1 MKNKLPKI
9 YRLLKNQKINLKQL
23 KQNSMA
29 IYDNDYQALRQKEV
43 EERLQKEKLEK
54 QLIYKKMTKL
64 IGGSILGLILMVFLF
79 QSCERID
86 AGHVGVKVNQYGD
99 NKGVDDVVAVTGI
112 VFYNPITTKV
122 YEFPTF
128 IQHKEYKGENSFIVN
143 SKDGS
148 EFNVSPIMNYSVQR
162 DKVPAIFS
170 KYRRPLEDIEEGF
183 LKTAVYDAFR
193 LATNKYTAD
202 ELISNRA
209 VFEIEVRRLLDGQLL
224 KEGFVINQ
232 FTSNLIYPETFKRSI
247 EAKNNAVQAALRAEN
262 EVKTAEAQ
270 AKIKVATAEGNAQAM
285 LTSAKAE
292 AESNRMKQVTLTP
305 LLLQLEYIN
314 KWDGKLPVYGTVPQ
328 MFKNIN

>member
-1 MKNKLPKI
+1 
-9 YRLLKNQKINLKQL
+9 
-23 KQNSMA
+23 MA
-29 IYDNDYQALRQKEV
+29 KFDRYNHRWDERGNRRS
-43 EERLQKEKLEK
+43 EEDLDRMEEEFNIEQQIKF
-54 QLIYKKMTKL
+54 KKMTKL
-64 IGGSILGLILMVFLF
+64 VTAGIISFILMIFLF
-79 QSCERID
+79 KSCERID

-99 NKGVDDVVAVTGI
+99 NKGVDDVVAVTGM
-112 VFYNPITTKV
+112 VFYNPLTTAI

-162 DKVPAIFS
+162 EKVPAIFS

-209 VFEIEVRRLLDGQLL
+209 VFEVEVRRLLDGQLL

-232 FTSNLIYPETFKRSI
+232 FTSNLIYPETFKKSI
-247 EAKNNAVQAALRAEN
+247 EAKNNAVQSALRAEN

-270 AKIKVATAEGNAQAM
+270 AKIKVATAEGNAQAL

-292 AESNRMKQVTLTP
+292 AEANRMKQQTLTP
-305 LLLQLEYIN
+305 LLIQLEYIN
-314 KWDGKLPVYGTVPQ
+314 KWDGKLPVYGQIPTL
-328 MFKNIN
+328 FKNIQ

>member
-1 MKNKLPKI
+1 MAYYNETYEQRI
-9 YRLLKNQKINLKQL
+9 ARQQKELEEQKLKQQL
-23 KQNSMA
+23 KFKQMT
-29 IYDNDYQALRQKEV
+29 
-43 EERLQKEKLEK
+43 RL
-54 QLIYKKMTKL
+54 I
-64 IGGSILGLILMVFLF
+64 IGGIVGLFLLTFLF
-79 QSCERID
+79 KSCERID

-99 NKGVDDVVAVTGI
+99 NKGVDDVVAVTGM
-112 VFYNPITTKV
+112 VFYNPFTTTV

-162 DKVPAIFS
+162 DKVPSIFS

-232 FTSNLIYPETFKRSI
+232 FTSNLIYPETFKKSI

-270 AKIKVATAEGNAQAM
+270 AKIKVATANGNAQAM
-285 LTSAKAE
+285 LTAAKAE
-292 AESNRMKQVTLTP
+292 AEANSLKQRTITP
-305 LLLQLEYIN
+305 MLLQLEWIN
-314 KWDGKLPVYGTVPQ
+314 KWDGKLPVYGTAPQ
-328 MFKNIN
+328 LYKGMN

>member
-1 MKNKLPKI
+1 MGYNDGWSERQAHI
-9 YRLLKNQKINLKQL
+9 EEQRKQL
-23 KQNSMA
+23 K
-29 IYDNDYQALRQKEV
+29 
-43 EERLQKEKLEK
+43 LEQ
-54 QLIYKKMTKL
+54 QLKFKKMIKV
-64 IGGSILGLILMVFLF
+64 IGASVIGFILLVVLF
-79 QSCERID
+79 NSCERID
-86 AGHVGVKVNQYGD
+86 AGYVGVKVNQYGD
-99 NKGVDDVVAVTGI
+99 NKGVDDVVAVTGM
-112 VFYNPITTKV
+112 VFYNPLTTKV

-128 IQHKEYKGENSFIVN
+128 IQHKEYKKTEDVDNSFIVN

-162 DKVPAIFS
+162 EKVPAIFA
-170 KYRRPLEDIEEGF
+170 KYRRPLADIEEGF

-209 VFEIEVRRLLDGQLL
+209 VFEVEVRRLLDAQLL

-232 FTSNLIYPETFKRSI
+232 FTSNLIYPETFKKSI

-292 AESNRMKQVTLTP
+292 AESNRMKQQTLTP

-328 MFKNIN
+328 MFKNIQ

>member
-1 MKNKLPKI
+1 MG
-9 YRLLKNQKINLKQL
+9 YDINDVWQQRQAEIEREREQL
-23 KQNSMA
+23 K
-29 IYDNDYQALRQKEV
+29 
-43 EERLQKEKLEK
+43 LEQ
-54 QLIYKKMTKL
+54 QLKIKKMIKVSLSAT
-64 IGGSILGLILMVFLF
+64 IGFILLVLLF
-79 QSCERID
+79 NSCERID

-99 NKGVDDVVAVTGI
+99 NKGVDDVTAVTGM
-112 VFYNPITTKV
+112 VFYNPITTRI

-162 DKVPAIFS
+162 EKVPSIFA

-209 VFEIEVRRLLDGQLL
+209 VFEVEVRRLLDGQLL

-232 FTSNLIYPETFKRSI
+232 FTSNLIYPETFKKSI

-292 AESNRMKQVTLTP
+292 AESNRMKQQTLTP

-328 MFKNIN
+328 MFKNIQ

>member
-1 MKNKLPKI
+1 MAKFNRYD
-9 YRLLKNQKINLKQL
+9 YRWDSRGDRRSEEELDRMELEFNNEQQL
-23 KQNSMA
+23 K
-29 IYDNDYQALRQKEV
+29 I
-43 EERLQKEKLEK
+43 
-54 QLIYKKMTKL
+54 KKMIKAISAGVL
-64 IGGSILGLILMVFLF
+64 GFILLVVLF
-79 QSCERID
+79 NSCERID

-99 NKGVDDVVAVTGI
+99 NKGVDDVVAVTGM
-112 VFYNPITTKV
+112 VFFNPFTTAI

-162 DKVPAIFS
+162 EKVPAIFS

-209 VFEIEVRRLLDGQLL
+209 VFEVEVRRLLDGQLL

-232 FTSNLIYPETFKRSI
+232 FTSNLIYPETFKKSI

-314 KWDGKLPVYGTVPQ
+314 KWDGKLPVYGQVPQ
-328 MFKNIN
+328 MFKNIQ

>member
-1 MKNKLPKI
+1 MAYYNETYEQRI
-9 YRLLKNQKINLKQL
+9 ARQQKELEEQKLKQQL
-23 KQNSMA
+23 KFKQMT
-29 IYDNDYQALRQKEV
+29 
-43 EERLQKEKLEK
+43 RL
-54 QLIYKKMTKL
+54 I
-64 IGGSILGLILMVFLF
+64 IGGIVGLFLLTFLF
-79 QSCERID
+79 KSCERID

-99 NKGVDDVVAVTGI
+99 NKGVDDVVAVTGM
-112 VFYNPITTKV
+112 VFYNPFTTTV

-162 DKVPAIFS
+162 DKVPSIFS

-232 FTSNLIYPETFKRSI
+232 FTSNLIYPETFKKSI

-270 AKIKVATAEGNAQAM
+270 AKIKVATANGNAQAM
-285 LTSAKAE
+285 LTAAKAE
-292 AESNRMKQVTLTP
+292 AEANSLKQRTITP
-305 LLLQLEYIN
+305 MLLQLEWIN
-314 KWDGKLPVYGTVPQ
+314 KWDGKLPVYGTAPQ
-328 MFKNIN
+328 LYKGMK

>member
-1 MKNKLPKI
+1 MAKFNRYNQRWDNLGNRRSEEELDQMELEFNQSEQIRQTKIMKTI
-9 YRLLKNQKINLKQL
+9 I
-23 KQNSMA
+23 SG
-29 IYDNDYQALRQKEV
+29 IV
-43 EERLQKEKLEK
+43 
-54 QLIYKKMTKL
+54 
-64 IGGSILGLILMVFLF
+64 GFFILVTLF
-79 QSCERID
+79 FSCERID

-99 NKGVDDVVAVTGI
+99 NKGVDDVVAVTGM
-112 VFYNPITTKV
+112 VFYNPFTTRV
-122 YEFPTF
+122 YEFPTY
-128 IQHKEYKGENSFIVN
+128 IQHKEYKNENSFIVN

-148 EFNVSPIMNYSVQR
+148 EFAVAPIMNYSVQR
-162 DKVPAIFS
+162 EKVPAIFS

-209 VFEIEVRRLLDGQLL
+209 VFEVEVRRLLDGQLL
-224 KEGFVINQ
+224 KEGFIINQ
-232 FTSNLIYPETFKRSI
+232 FTSNLVYPETFKKSI

-292 AESNRMKQVTLTP
+292 AESNRMKQQTLTP
-305 LLLQLEYIN
+305 MLLQLEYIN

-328 MFKNIN
+328 MFKNIQ

>member
-1 MKNKLPKI
+1 MKKFNRYD
-9 YRLLKNQKINLKQL
+9 YRFDSKGNRISEEELNRLEAEFNNEKQL
-23 KQNSMA
+23 K
-29 IYDNDYQALRQKEV
+29 I
-43 EERLQKEKLEK
+43 
-54 QLIYKKMTKL
+54 KKMVKA
-64 IGGSILGLILMVFLF
+64 IGAGILGFILLVVLF
-79 QSCERID
+79 NSCERID

-99 NKGVDDVVAVTGI
+99 NKGVDDVTAVTGM
-112 VFYNPITTKV
+112 VFYNPITTRI

-128 IQHKEYKGENSFIVN
+128 IQHKEYKGENSFVVN

-148 EFNVSPIMNYSVQR
+148 EFSVSPIMNYSVQR
-162 DKVPAIFS
+162 DKVPLIFA

-209 VFEIEVRRLLDGQLL
+209 IFEVEVRRLLDGQLL
-224 KEGFVINQ
+224 KEGFTINQ
-232 FTSNLIYPETFKRSI
+232 FTSNLIYPETFKKSI

-270 AKIKVATAEGNAQAM
+270 SKIKVATAEGNAQAM

-328 MFKNIN
+328 MFKNIQ

>member
-1 MKNKLPKI
+1 
-9 YRLLKNQKINLKQL
+9 
-23 KQNSMA
+23 MA
-29 IYDNDYQALRQKEV
+29 FESF
-43 EERLQKEKLEK
+43 EERYAQRQREIQEELQQEKLEQ
-54 QLIYKKMTKL
+54 QLKFKKMIKA
-64 IGGSILGLILMVFLF
+64 IGASVVGFILLVVLF
-79 QSCERID
+79 NSCERID

-99 NKGVDDVVAVTGI
+99 NKGVDDVVAVTGM

-148 EFNVSPIMNYSVQR
+148 EFSVSPIMNYSVQR
-162 DKVPAIFS
+162 EKVPAIFS

-209 VFEIEVRRLLDGQLL
+209 VFEVEVRRLLDGQLL
-224 KEGFVINQ
+224 KEGFTINQ
-232 FTSNLIYPETFKRSI
+232 FTSNLIYPETFKKSI

-270 AKIKVATAEGNAQAM
+270 AKIKVATAEGNAQAL

-292 AESNRMKQVTLTP
+292 AEANRMKQQTITP
-305 LLLQLEYIN
+305 LLIQLEYVN

-328 MFKNIN
+328 MFKNIQ

>member
-1 MKNKLPKI
+1 
-9 YRLLKNQKINLKQL
+9 
-23 KQNSMA
+23 MA
-29 IYDNDYQALRQKEV
+29 LYDTDYQALRQKERD
-43 EERLQKEKLEK
+43 EQKLK
-54 QLIYKKMTKL
+54 QQLKIKKMIKT
-64 IGGSILGLILMVFLF
+64 IGASIVGFILLVVLF
-79 QSCERID
+79 NSCERVD
-86 AGHVGVKVNQYGD
+86 AGHVGVKVNLYGD
-99 NKGVDDVVAVTGI
+99 NKGVDDVVAVTGM
-112 VFYNPITTKV
+112 VFYNPITTKI
-122 YEFPTF
+122 YEFPTY
-128 IQHKEYKGENSFIVN
+128 IQHKEYRKTEDGDNSFIVN

-148 EFNVSPIMNYSVQR
+148 EFSVSPIMNYSVQR
-162 DKVPAIFS
+162 EKVPAIFS

-209 VFEIEVRRLLDGQLL
+209 IFEVEVRRLLDAQLL
-224 KEGFVINQ
+224 KEGFTINQ
-232 FTSNLIYPETFKRSI
+232 FTSNLIYPETFKKSI
-247 EAKNNAVQAALRAEN
+247 EAKNNAVQSALRAEN

-292 AESNRMKQVTLTP
+292 AEANRMKQQTLTP

-328 MFKNIN
+328 MFKNIQ

>member
-1 MKNKLPKI
+1 MASFSRYDYRYNEYGNRRTEEEIDKLEKDFI
-9 YRLLKNQKINLKQL
+9 QNKQL
-23 KQNSMA
+23 KQN
-29 IYDNDYQALRQKEV
+29 
-43 EERLQKEKLEK
+43 
-54 QLIYKKMTKL
+54 KMIK
-64 IGGSILGLILMVFLF
+64 SILGGVIALVLLVFLMA
-79 QSCERID
+79 SCERID

-99 NKGVDDVVAVTGI
+99 NKGVDDVVAVTG
-112 VFYNPITTKV
+112 VVLYNPITTRI

-209 VFEIEVRRLLDGQLL
+209 IFEIEVRRLLDGQLL
-224 KEGFVINQ
+224 KEGFTINQ

-292 AESNRMKQVTLTP
+292 AESNRMKQQTLTP

>member
-1 MKNKLPKI
+1 MAKFNYSNNRYNSYGVRRTDEELI
-9 YRLLKNQKINLKQL
+9 QMEQEFNLNQQL
-23 KQNSMA
+23 K
-29 IYDNDYQALRQKEV
+29 I
-43 EERLQKEKLEK
+43 
-54 QLIYKKMTKL
+54 KKMTKT
-64 IGGSILGLILMVFLF
+64 IVSSIVGFFLLTTLF
-79 QSCERID
+79 FSCERID

-99 NKGVDDVVAVTGI
+99 DKGVDDVIAVTGM
-112 VFYNPITTKV
+112 VFYNPFTTSI

-128 IQHKEYKGENSFIVN
+128 IQHKEYRGENSFIVN

-148 EFNVSPIMNYSVQR
+148 EFRVSPIMNYSVQR
-162 DKVPAIFS
+162 DKVPTIFS

-209 VFEIEVRRLLDGQLL
+209 IFEVEVRRLLDGQLL

-232 FTSNLIYPETFKRSI
+232 FTSNLIYPETFKKSI

-314 KWDGKLPVYGTVPQ
+314 KWDGKLPVYGQVPQ
-328 MFKNIN
+328 MFKNIQ

>member
-1 MKNKLPKI
+1 MSYNESWEQRIARQEKEKQEQKL
-9 YRLLKNQKINLKQL
+9 NQQL
-23 KQNSMA
+23 KF
-29 IYDNDYQALRQKEV
+29 
-43 EERLQKEKLEK
+43 
-54 QLIYKKMTKL
+54 KKMVKVVTGSVIGFILL
-64 IGGSILGLILMVFLF
+64 IVLF

-86 AGHVGVKVNQYGD
+86 AGHVGVKVNQYGN
-99 NKGVDDVVAVTGI
+99 NKGVDDVVAVTGM
-112 VFYNPITTKV
+112 VFYNPFTTKV

-128 IQHKEYKGENSFIVN
+128 IQHKEYKGDNSFIVN

-148 EFNVSPIMNYSVQR
+148 EFAVSPIMNYSVQR
-162 DKVPAIFS
+162 EKVPAIFS

-202 ELISNRA
+202 ELIGNRQA
-209 VFEIEVRRLLDGQLL
+209 YEIEVRKLLDGQLL

-232 FTSNLIYPETFKRSI
+232 FTSNLVYPETFKKSI

-270 AKIKVATAEGNAQAM
+270 AKIKIATAEGNAQAL

-292 AESNRMKQVTLTP
+292 AEANRMKQQTLTP
-305 LLLQLEYIN
+305 LLIQLEFVQ

-328 MFKNIN
+328 MFKNVQ